1 MVTMVGTEAD
11 FLNVLGDL
19 VSLDYD
25 AIAAYDSAISRIG
38 DPPFKHQLQQF
49 REDHQR
55 HTIELGS
62 IISQLGGT
70 PPSSGGA
77 KSMLTQGKVVLGGL
91 IGDRAILVA
100 MKTNEDDT
108 NTAYER
114 AVAHERKH
122 QSADEVLRRGLA
134 DERRHRAWIEETIA
148 KLAT

>member
-11 FLNVLGDL
+11 FINLLGDL
-19 VSLDYD
+19 ASLDYD
-25 AIAAYDSAISRIG
+25 AIAAYDSAISRI
-38 DPPFKHQLQQF
+38 DNPQFKQQLQQF

-55 HTIELGS
+55 HTVELGT

-70 PPSSGGA
+70 PPSGAGA
-77 KSMLTQGKVVLGGL
+77 KSMLTKGKVVLGGL
-91 IGDRAILVA
+91 MGDKAILVA

-114 AVAHERKH
+114 AVNHENRIA
-122 QSADEVLRRGLA
+122 SAEEVLRRGLA

-148 KLAT
+148 AL